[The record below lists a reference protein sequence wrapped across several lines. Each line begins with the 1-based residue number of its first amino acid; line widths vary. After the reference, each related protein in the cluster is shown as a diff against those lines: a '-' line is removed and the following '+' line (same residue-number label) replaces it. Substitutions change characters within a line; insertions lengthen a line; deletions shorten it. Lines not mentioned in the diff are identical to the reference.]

1 MAKTPPRLL
10 FTKCVFYMV
19 ISIRLRPLTPSASV
33 CSITEAT
40 RQPRILPLTPTLS
53 RATSRASSKASS
65 HSVASILGVATAGS
79 DSSGELCNELCTV
92 CATVCE
98 KERGHTNSHRCKH
111 HLFIEGV
118 PDLADPHLDSDLLA
132 TAVECAPVYAKALNG
147 FEAFLLSKYPGTVI
161 DELVDDIELFNAAGT
176 GAWH

>member
-1 MAKTPPRLL
+1 
-10 FTKCVFYMV
+10 
-19 ISIRLRPLTPSASV
+19 
-33 CSITEAT
+33 
-40 RQPRILPLTPTLS
+40 
-53 RATSRASSKASS
+53 
-65 HSVASILGVATAGS
+65 VASILGVATAGS

-118 PDLADPHLDSDLLA
+118 PDLADPRLDSDLLA
-132 TAVECAPVYAKALNG
+132 TAVECAPVYAKALTG

-161 DELVDDIELFNAAGT
+161 DELADDIKLLNAAGT
-176 GAWH
+176 AYINSMYEKWKDDRLRGPSAGSTFAAA